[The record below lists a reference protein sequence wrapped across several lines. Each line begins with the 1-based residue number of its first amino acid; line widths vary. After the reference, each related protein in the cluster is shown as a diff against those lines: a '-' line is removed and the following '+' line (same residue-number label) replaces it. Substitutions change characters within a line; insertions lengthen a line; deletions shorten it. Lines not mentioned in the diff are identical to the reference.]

1 MALYEPAR
9 HPVTSVV
16 PSGPRRE
23 VRNLPAMT
31 WCHRPGPRWHPDTG
45 RSARRERAAMDDHR
59 APPGRVAP
67 ATPRSTPGATPRGES
82 RRAPGRFRRL
92 NLVTLFPLLAVVGA
106 LLVAR
111 QAQTWVDALVLGLGL
126 VAALVAFERWTAGD
140 VLRVAVPCLVVSAA
154 VWPYGA
160 LVVDGGV
167 QGAYYALAIVSC
179 LVIPELSRHRA
190 AAAVAVG
197 AYVAG
202 VGTWGLLADG
212 PPTTGGLVSQVIVP
226 TGVTV
231 VVIGLRFPNK
241 GFYDVVRELEEA
253 RAREAE
259 LAVVRERMRFASD
272 LHDIQGHTLHVV
284 KLKIALAQRLV
295 TRDPARAEAELRETY
310 DLVGETSAQARELAY
325 GRRRLNLPAELEHAR
340 HLLAAAGIH
349 RRAARPPARGGPA
362 SALPR
367 QGLRQA
373 TPTADL
379 RRSGATLVHGARS
392 ERGITVVNDGVA
404 GGAAPRLRGLAT
416 LARRVAD
423 DGGVLTAEVV
433 DGRFRTSVTLP
444 AARRGAGASDGA
456 APGAGT
462 SAARGGGSA

>member
-1 MALYEPAR
+1 
-9 HPVTSVV
+9 
-16 PSGPRRE
+16 
-23 VRNLPAMT
+23 
-31 WCHRPGPRWHPDTG
+31 
-45 RSARRERAAMDDHR
+45 MDDHR

-140 VLRVAVPCLVVSAA
+140 VLRVAIPCLVVSAA

-190 AAAVAVG
+190 AATVAVG

-310 DLVGETSAQARELAY
+310 DLVGETIAQARELAY
-325 GRRRLNLPAELEHAR
+325 GRRRLNLSAELENAR
-340 HLLAAAGIH
+340 NLFEAAGIH
-349 RRAARPPARGGPA
+349 VRVDRP
-362 SALPR
+362 
-367 QGLRQA
+367 
-373 TPTADL
+373 ADL
-379 RRSGATLVHGARS
+379 GEPADDLLGQVLRETTTNVLRHSRATLVHVALS
-392 ERGITVVNDGVA
+392 EHGITVVNDGVA
-404 GGAAPRLRGLAT
+404 GDAAPRLRGLAT